1 MSFSQEVGQFFA
13 LSLSQSAR
21 LEQAL
26 SALQHH
32 LHHRKQNF
40 PSTPEQSE
48 QEYQH
53 FVQVIATFGLTAE
66 QIPSLMEHLYAM
78 PEFRVLVKRLIDC
91 FYQAGGDREQFN
103 ELYQQILMDEQ
114 I

>member
-1 MSFSQEVGQFFA
+1 
-13 LSLSQSAR
+13 
-21 LEQAL
+21 
-26 SALQHH
+26 
-32 LHHRKQNF
+32 
-40 PSTPEQSE
+40 
-48 QEYQH
+48 
-53 FVQVIATFGLTAE
+53 
-66 QIPSLMEHLYAM
+66 MEHLYAM